1 MGGIRSR
8 HECEEKGVSYFMRKI
23 RTKVV
28 TWVTGLGWE
37 VYVREREISVCT
49 GLVWL
54 RTACSVGLLSA
65 R

>member
-8 HECEEKGVSYFMRKI
+8 YECEEKDVSYFIRKI
-23 RTKVV
+23 RSKVV

-49 GLVWL
+49 RLICL
-54 RTACSVGLLSA
+54 RTACSVVLLSA